1 MQKKDYSA
9 AAAKYEAG
17 ITTLEK
23 AEKDVEGQP
32 MLKDHM
38 VKMKQLKSV
47 LYSNLSQC
55 LLNLELYRR
64 GMDAATDCLK
74 LDESNAKALYR
85 RALCKEALKLYDQAL
100 EDLAALEGRPDKS
113 IGPDDA
119 ELSCLRER
127 FQTKKEAHEKRLKE
141 EGPDS
146 DDETLELVTL
156 KQR

>member
-1 MQKKDYSA
+1 M
-9 AAAKYEAG
+9 G
-17 ITTLEK
+17 
-23 AEKDVEGQP
+23 
-32 MLKDHM
+32 
-38 VKMKQLKSV
+38 
-47 LYSNLSQC
+47 
-55 LLNLELYRR
+55 ELYRR

-156 KQR
+156 KQRFDVVVDKYGLKDEESANEIADWLTRANSG